1 MKSKLALLTITLIF
15 SGQIWGKTAFKEGVH
30 YHLIQNSEKQQTDE
44 SSIQVKEF
52 FWYGCH
58 TCYALQPYFEHWI
71 KTKANHLK
79 FERIAAMTHDNMELL
94 ARSYYT
100 AIKLNLSK
108 QIHIPLF
115 TAIHGHKTKIKN
127 QTQLHAFLKKQKIDS
142 KLFIQT
148 MQSPEITKQ
157 IKRARQLGENL
168 EIAGP
173 PTMTIGG
180 RYRIDPSGVGSASE
194 FIDVLDFLVD
204 KTQRKSEKQLYFPA
218 RTK

>member
-1 MKSKLALLTITLIF
+1 MKTKLALLIITLFF
-15 SGQIWGKTAFKEGVH
+15 SSLALSETAFKEGTH
-30 YHLIQNSEKQQTDE
+30 YHLIKSATDQKTDKN
-44 SSIQVKEF
+44 SIQVKEF

-71 KTKANHLK
+71 STKENRIK

-94 ARSYYT
+94 ARSYYA

-115 TAIHGHKTKIKN
+115 TAIHGHKTKIEN
-127 QTQLHAFLKKQKIDS
+127 QTQLSDFLEKQKIDS
-142 KLFIQT
+142 KQFIQT

-157 IKRARQLGENL
+157 IKRARQLGEQL

-194 FIDVLDFLVD
+194 FIDLLDFLIE
-204 KTQRKSEKQLYFPA
+204 RH
-218 RTK
+218 